1 MKVVATRHLRLFFGL
16 LGLSA
21 VITEI
26 IILVNE
32 GVFNPLN
39 FFSFF
44 TIQSNIAAALLLLY
58 LATARNV
65 SQTVQAIRGAI
76 SLYMLMTGVIFAL
89 LLSGLADARL
99 TALPWDNTVLHY
111 IMPIVV
117 TLDWAIHPPKK
128 KLAPKAVWAWT
139 IFPIVYVIYTLLRGS
154 AVGWYPYPFLNPQ
167 ASSYVEV
174 GVTSV
179 VIAVFV
185 IIAAFA
191 LNSFRLSKKEI

>member
-117 TLDWAIHPPKK
+117 ILDWAIHPPKK
-128 KLAPKAVWAWT
+128 KLAPKTVWVWT

-167 ASSYVEV
+167 ASSYIEV